1 MSRRTRAIVGLVAC
15 VVGTALA
22 IGYGAKASP
31 WPDVLAALLTPD
43 PRREIDEV
51 LWAVR
56 LPRVLAGALVGAAL
70 AVAGGVLQALTR
82 NPLAG
87 PELTGFNSGASLAVL
102 VGMLLLPGLDLS
114 AALLFS
120 FGGGL
125 VGMTV
130 VLALCAAGRGGVTPT
145 RLALAGLV
153 VSSTL
158 AAVSSGLINYF
169 QLGFESLYWTMGGL
183 NTVLWSHLALVAG
196 VMAVGFVLTVT
207 LAASLDALRLGA
219 ELATGLGLAT
229 RSVQIRALVAA
240 TLLAGAAV
248 AIAGPVAFVG
258 LMSPHVARAITGGS
272 YVRVLPLSA
281 AIGALAVVWADA
293 LARVH
298 GGGYIPLGVF
308 VSCIGALG
316 FLVLVG
322 RAREVGHV

>member
-1 MSRRTRAIVGLVAC
+1 MSRRARATVGLVAC
-15 VVGTALA
+15 LVGTALA
-22 IGYGAKASP
+22 IGYGAKPTP
-31 WPDVLAALLTPD
+31 WPDVLAALVTPD
-43 PRREIDEV
+43 LRREVDEV
-51 LWAVR
+51 LWALR

-102 VGMLLLPGLDLS
+102 VGMLLVPGLDLS

-229 RSVQIRALVAA
+229 RSVQI
-240 TLLAGAAV
+240 
-248 AIAGPVAFVG
+248 GPVAFVG

-316 FLVLVG
+316 FLALVG